1 MDLAQIGDVLRS
13 FFSLN
18 SVGSI
23 ALRAAIWFIVAI
35 VIIASTDTGGARSRH
50 GEASLKSN
58 LGMLLFFV
66 VLCGGL
72 MYLMFGFV
80 PV

>member
-1 MDLAQIGDVLRS
+1 MDMAQMGDLLRS

-35 VIIASTDTGGARSRH
+35 VIIASTDTGGFRGSRSE
-50 GEASLKSN
+50 GNLKSN
-58 LGMLLFFV
+58 LGGLLLFI

-72 MYLMFGFV
+72 IYLMFGFV

>member
-1 MDLAQIGDVLRS
+1 MAQIGDLLKS
-13 FFSLN
+13 FFSIN

-23 ALRAAIWFIVAI
+23 ALRAALWFIVAI
-35 VIIASTDTGGARSRH
+35 VIIASTDTGGFRSGNGGGDGH
-50 GEASLKSN
+50 LKSN
-58 LGMLLFFV
+58 LGMLLLFV

-72 MYLMFGFV
+72 IYLMFGFV